1 MIDRTRGSVS
11 GLSLPMVRLILYYL
25 LLFGAC
31 GYAAWRGRTDARIVA
46 ATFFVGSFAT
56 VLLRSHV
63 RGGYSS
69 VDSGVLA
76 VDLLCFLLFTY
87 AALISDRFWPL
98 WVSGLQL
105 TTSFGHVMKFAD
117 TGLMPLAYAAA
128 LRFWGY
134 PILIILA
141 VGVWRGQQ
149 RRKPAGHLAAA

>member
-1 MIDRTRGSVS
+1 MAH
-11 GLSLPMVRLILYYL
+11 LIFYYL

-31 GYAAWRGRTDARIVA
+31 GYAFWRGNAEARIVA
-46 ATFFVGSFAT
+46 GTFFIGSFAT
-56 VLLRSHV
+56 IMVHSHV

-69 VDSGVLA
+69 VETGVFF
-76 VDLLCFLLFTY
+76 VDFVCFLLFTY

-105 TTSFGHVMKFAD
+105 TTNFGHIMKMIDSHLLPF
-117 TGLMPLAYAAA
+117 AYAAA

-141 VGVWRGQQ
+141 VGVWRGQRRLQ
-149 RRKPAGHLAAA
+149 RHSGPTPA